1 MAGGRIFRSRSASR
15 LSSSSSQWP
24 FHGYVITITG
34 RALLPV
40 LLHPKQHQLNQQHIH
55 AFSHSSPLLGIPI
68 LLMPMTSPS
77 SSVHLLFIPVFVC
90 YSPFRRLSSFSSL
103 RLRLHSLSSSG
114 YQADPLCPVQVSRRS
129 MVDHWRLSPNQR
141 GHSNALCDRIPTLAA
156 AAVTV
161 AAAAS
166 SASASA
172 VGCATVADVYMMM
185 TLLQLPQ

>member
-141 GHSNALCDRIPTLAA
+141 GHSNALCDRSHSRCCCCHCCSRSLF
-156 AAVTV
+156 
-161 AAAAS
+161 
-166 SASASA
+166 
-172 VGCATVADVYMMM
+172 CFCFCCW
-185 TLLQLPQ
+185 LCHCC